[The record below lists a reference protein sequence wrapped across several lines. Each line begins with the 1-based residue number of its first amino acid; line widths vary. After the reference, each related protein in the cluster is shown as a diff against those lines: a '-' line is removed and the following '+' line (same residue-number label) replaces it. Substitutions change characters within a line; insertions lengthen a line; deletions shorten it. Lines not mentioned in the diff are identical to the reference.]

1 MDATISVVC
10 YKSKTLS
17 NGEHPLMLRISK
29 DGKKKYQSL
38 GISVNPKFWDF
49 QKNKPKPKC
58 PNLEYLQKII
68 LDKKLELQKKMLE
81 IKSDQKEYSAA
92 TLIEANEKLLVAKT
106 VDCFYKEIIAQC
118 EINNKCGN
126 RLVYLNSYNSL
137 KRFTNGKLE
146 IPFNT
151 INVAWLEKY
160 EKWLRSNGNKE
171 TTISLMFR
179 TLRSTY
185 NKAIKERCAHLS
197 DYPFQEYKISKF
209 DTSTQKRAIA
219 KTDML
224 KFTET
229 SQPIGQKKYVELSKD
244 IFIFSYL
251 CGGINFTD
259 IANLTQENIVNGRL
273 HYIRQKTGKLIKI
286 GIPQEAM
293 QIIKKYTDESNGYL
307 FPILNVKV
315 HKTALQKQNR
325 IHKIRGK
332 VNDILKT
339 LGKRLGIE
347 ANITTYVARHS
358 FASVLKKSGVNI
370 ALISEALGHS
380 DLATTQIYLD
390 SFDNEQVDEA
400 MKSSRSAPLRE
411 LSPLR
416 TVRASFPAYGSS
428 NMTVTDFVIGRAI
441 SFSTFIFIIYFA
453 FYVYNWYVQEFLPF
467 VR

>member
-1 MDATISVVC
+1 MRSKQYFTSIKNNPHEISTDPVKPRVKPKMNMDATISVVC

-92 TLIEANEKLLVAKT
+92 TLIEANEKLQVAKN

-400 MKSSRSAPLRE
+400 MKNL
-411 LSPLR
+411 L
-416 TVRASFPAYGSS
+416 
-428 NMTVTDFVIGRAI
+428 
-441 SFSTFIFIIYFA
+441 
-453 FYVYNWYVQEFLPF
+453 
-467 VR
+467 

>member
-1 MDATISVVC
+1 MHKGKLTNINPPRITTEPKMNMDATISVVC

-92 TLIEANEKLLVAKT
+92 TLIEANEKLQVAKN

-332 VNDILKT
+332 VNDILRT

-400 MKSSRSAPLRE
+400 MKNL
-411 LSPLR
+411 L
-416 TVRASFPAYGSS
+416 
-428 NMTVTDFVIGRAI
+428 
-441 SFSTFIFIIYFA
+441 
-453 FYVYNWYVQEFLPF
+453 
-467 VR
+467 